1 MIQAADIAKT
11 FGSKILYKGGS
22 FQIDRGERVGL
33 VGSNGS
39 GKTTILR
46 LLAKEETPDEGSILA
61 SDKLV
66 IGYFS
71 QNLED
76 MSGRS
81 ALEEVE
87 SAHPR
92 FKFVQKELARLEGM
106 FSQNLSDDEMASVL
120 ESYGELQS
128 EFENIGGYE
137 FEAKAAEILTG
148 LGIGP
153 NRYNQPVENF
163 SGGWKMRIALAK
175 ILVINPD
182 LLLMDEPTNH
192 LDVESI
198 IWLEEWLK
206 EFKGAILMT
215 CHDRDFMNRLVGRV
229 IEVANKGVHLYSGN
243 YDFYEK
249 ERAIRLR
256 NLISSAKKQEDM
268 LAKDKEFIAR
278 FAARASH
285 AAQVQSRVKKL
296 EKIEI
301 IEIPTE
307 EKSLRFEWQ
316 NTPRGGEQVLIVEN
330 LAKTWHGD
338 EGENKVFANAN
349 AFVKRGDRIAVIGC
363 NGAGKSTFM
372 KIIVGAVEA
381 TSGTAKLGPSI
392 ELGYFSQNSMD
403 VLNPENTIIEEM
415 QSHLPMANL
424 GYIRNLLGS
433 LLFSGDDIEKK
444 IKVLSGG
451 EKSRLVLATIM
462 SRPIN
467 FLVLD
472 EPTNHLDIKSREVL
486 MDAIQRF
493 EGTVMMVSH
502 DRHFLR
508 ALTNRV
514 FALDKHT
521 IETFDGTYEEYL
533 ERNHS

>member
-1 MIQAADIAKT
+1 MPSFLSSFSTLAAC
-11 FGSKILYKGGS
+11 
-22 FQIDRGERVGL
+22 
-33 VGSNGS
+33 
-39 GKTTILR
+39 
-46 LLAKEETPDEGSILA
+46 
-61 SDKLV
+61 
-66 IGYFS
+66 
-71 QNLED
+71 
-76 MSGRS
+76 
-81 ALEEVE
+81 
-87 SAHPR
+87 
-92 FKFVQKELARLEGM
+92 
-106 FSQNLSDDEMASVL
+106 
-120 ESYGELQS
+120 S
-128 EFENIGGYE
+128 E
-137 FEAKAAEILTG
+137 
-148 LGIGP
+148 
-153 NRYNQPVENF
+153 Q
-163 SGGWKMRIALAK
+163 
-175 ILVINPD
+175 
-182 LLLMDEPTNH
+182 
-192 LDVESI
+192 
-198 IWLEEWLK
+198 
-206 EFKGAILMT
+206 
-215 CHDRDFMNRLVGRV
+215 
-229 IEVANKGVHLYSGN
+229 
-243 YDFYEK
+243 
-249 ERAIRLR
+249 
-256 NLISSAKKQEDM
+256 
-268 LAKDKEFIAR
+268 
-278 FAARASH
+278 
-285 AAQVQSRVKKL
+285 
-296 EKIEI
+296 